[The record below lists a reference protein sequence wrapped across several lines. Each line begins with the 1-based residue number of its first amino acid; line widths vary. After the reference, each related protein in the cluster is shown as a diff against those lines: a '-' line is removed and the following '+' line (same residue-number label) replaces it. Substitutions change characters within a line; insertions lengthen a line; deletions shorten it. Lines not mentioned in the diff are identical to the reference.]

1 MPKSKIFVLGASSLV
16 FALSV
21 GACSSGGDSSPDT
34 TTTTTALL
42 SLPTTTVAPTTT
54 LPPESTTTT
63 TTISATATDW
73 EVVVGIFTTEVKAQA
88 QIDKLTA
95 AKFVPFSI
103 KPVDGKFA
111 VVLPGLVHQAARAM
125 VFQINEAKVGS
136 ARVFHLTGDSATNFE
151 VVAGIYTTSAKAQA
165 QIDKLTAADFA
176 GFSIKPVTGKFAVVL
191 PGLTNSVAS
200 AMVTKINAAGLG
212 PSRVKQL
219 L

>member
-1 MPKSKIFVLGASSLV
+1 MPKTKLFVLGATSLV
-16 FALSV
+16 LALFV
-21 GACSSGGDSSPDT
+21 TACSSSGDSTPET
-34 TTTTTALL
+34 TTTTTVFVP
-42 SLPTTTVAPTTT
+42 PTTTVAPTTT

-73 EVVVGIFTTEVKAQA
+73 EVVVGIFTTEAKAQA

-95 AKFVPFSI
+95 ANFVPFSI

-111 VVLPGLVHQAARAM
+111 VVLPGLVHQAASAM
-125 VFQINEAKVGS
+125 AFKINEAKVGS
-136 ARVFHLTGDSATNFE
+136 ARLFHLTGESATNFE

-165 QIDKLTAADFA
+165 QIDKLTAANFA

-200 AMVTKINAAGLG
+200 AMVTKIDAAGLG